1 MRPVCTA
8 TVNPDDK
15 YTLRQGRIFFI
26 TGTQALVRLPMTQQQ
41 RERRAGRDTASA
53 CARPNGKKSSRGA
66 ARPLALASLPERIR
80 GYGHAALAR
89 AGTAGPF
96 DAGRLNAAA
105 DGTPAL
111 ALDRREC

>member
-1 MRPVCTA
+1 MCTA

-53 CARPNGKKSSRGA
+53 CARPNGKNLPGAQRAHSR
-66 ARPLALASLPERIR
+66 
-80 GYGHAALAR
+80 
-89 AGTAGPF
+89 
-96 DAGRLNAAA
+96 
-105 DGTPAL
+105 
-111 ALDRREC
+111 